1 MLADGLAGHVSQ
13 GIVELDHNVVDIF
26 DAFPILAAILPE
38 EVRCTANKQEVGP
51 SV

>member
-1 MLADGLAGHVSQ
+1 VLADELAGHVSQ

-26 DAFPILAAILPE
+26 DAFPILAAILPRGS
-38 EVRCTANKQEVGP
+38 EVHSQQEVGP